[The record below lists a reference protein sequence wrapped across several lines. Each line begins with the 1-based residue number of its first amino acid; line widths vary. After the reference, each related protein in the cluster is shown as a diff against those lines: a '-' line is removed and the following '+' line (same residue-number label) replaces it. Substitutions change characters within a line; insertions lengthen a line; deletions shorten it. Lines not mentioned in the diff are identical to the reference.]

1 MPGTRVAMYYP
12 TNRGGR
18 RRAVCAGVRRGK
30 IERSPVKSILI
41 STEELRVHTETD
53 VERVGTAADADT
65 ERLTEE
71 DPESAEERR
80 RSAYRLT

>member
-1 MPGTRVAMYYP
+1 M
-12 TNRGGR
+12 
-18 RRAVCAGVRRGK
+18 
-30 IERSPVKSILI
+30 SI
-41 STEELRVHTETD
+41 EELRVHTETD
-53 VERVGTAADADT
+53 AERVGTRADVNT